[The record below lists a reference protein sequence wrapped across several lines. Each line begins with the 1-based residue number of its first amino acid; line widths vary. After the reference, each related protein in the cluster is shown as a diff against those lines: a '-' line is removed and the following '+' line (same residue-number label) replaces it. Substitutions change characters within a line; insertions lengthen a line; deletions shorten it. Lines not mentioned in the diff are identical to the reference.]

1 MRKVIFCGNLFDGI
15 AGQIIPDQAI
25 IIENNYITDVVKCNV
40 FQPEPD
46 DIIVDCSDKFVMPGL
61 IDLHVHLGFSGNPVI
76 TELSEPS
83 ELVVLKAL
91 KNAQDD
97 LMGGFTTVRDAGFP
111 SLLGGQA
118 VRDAINSDISWG
130 PRVFTCGMYITQTGG
145 HLATSYSQEAFGQ
158 QTFKPANTA
167 DSPDEVR
174 TACRTMLKYGVDQ
187 LKIMVTGGVLSNSGG
202 VGEQNMSDEEIAAAV
217 SVGKMHN
224 RLVSCHA
231 HGTAGIL
238 AAAKAGVSSI
248 EHCTM
253 VNDEGIEYM
262 LQNHVAAVPTLIVL
276 HVLANGASRGVSK
289 SAVEKAAFLV
299 PQHADNIK
307 KAYDRGVRCLFG
319 TDTGTPLGMHG
330 HQHQEFM
337 YMTNA
342 GITPADT
349 LLAAT
354 RYAAEFL
361 MWDDR
366 IGTIQNGK
374 LADIIAIDGNPL
386 ADMSVMTRD
395 NISFIMKDG
404 IIYKNIASKED

>member
-1 MRKVIFCGNLFDGI
+1 MRKVILCGNLFDGVC
-15 AGQIIPDQAI
+15 GNVVSDRAI
-25 IIENNYITDVVKCNV
+25 IIENNRIVAVKDKKDY
-40 FQPEPD
+40 QPQPQD
-46 DIIVDCSDKFVMPGL
+46 TLIDCSGKFVMPGL
-61 IDLHVHLGFSGNPVI
+61 IDTHVHLGFSGKSAL

-83 ELVVLKAL
+83 ELVVLKAI

-118 VRDAINSDISWG
+118 VRDAINSDIVWG
-130 PRVFTCGMYITQTGG
+130 PRVFSCGMYVTQTGG
-145 HLATSYSQEAFGQ
+145 HLATSYPQESFGQ
-158 QTFKPANTA
+158 QTFKPVNTA

-187 LKIMVTGGVLSNSGG
+187 IKIMVTGGVLSNSGG

-217 SVGKMHN
+217 SVGKMHH
-224 RLVSCHA
+224 RLVSAHA

-253 VNDEGIEYM
+253 VDDEGIKYM
-262 LQNHVAAVPTLIVL
+262 LKNKVVAVPTLIVL
-276 HVLANGASRGVSK
+276 HVLAEGASQGVAQ
-289 SAVEKAAFLV
+289 SAVDKAAFLV

-307 KAYDRGVRCLFG
+307 KAYDHGVRCVFG
-319 TDTGTPLGMHG
+319 TDTGTPLGLHG
-330 HQHQEFM
+330 KQHAEFT
-337 YMTNA
+337 YMTKA
-342 GITPADT
+342 GISPLDT

-361 MWDDR
+361 MWDDK

-374 LADIIAIDGNPL
+374 LADIIAVDGNPL
-386 ADMSVMTRD
+386 EDMSVMTHD
-395 NISFIMKDG
+395 NIQLIMKDG
-404 IIYKNIASKED
+404 VVYKNTATTEV